1 MIDDRSATD
10 RRISV
15 LVVDDHDI
23 VRAGVTSLLERSP
36 RIRVVGGEA
45 CGKRALAAAKRLRPR
60 VVVMDL
66 MLPAL
71 NGIDATKRILAEL
84 PATRVVI
91 LTACSG
97 SEHIVRAL
105 RAGALGY
112 VSKQSAAEDINL
124 AVFAVLDDRRFL
136 SPLVAATLAR
146 VDFDATSRSPLDSLS
161 AREREVLHLTG
172 AGCSNRMIAQ
182 QLSLSQKTV
191 ATYSSR
197 IIAKLGVANRT
208 AMIHFCIEYALAPV

>member
-1 MIDDRSATD
+1 MIDYRSATD

-23 VRAGVTSLLERSP
+23 VRTGVTALLERSP

-45 CGKRALAAAKRLRPR
+45 CGRRALAAAKRLNPH

-71 NGIDATKRILAEL
+71 NGIDATQRILAEL

-91 LTACSG
+91 LTACCG

-112 VSKQSAAEDINL
+112 VSKQSAAEEINL
-124 AVFAVLDDRRFL
+124 AVFAVLDGRRYL
-136 SPLVAATLAR
+136 SSQVEATLAM

-161 AREREVLHLTG
+161 AREREVLHLAG
-172 AGCSNRMIAQ
+172 AGCTNRMIAQ
-182 QLSLSQKTV
+182 QLSLSPKTV

-208 AMIHFCIEYALAPV
+208 AMIHFCIEHALAPV